1 MSLGLRIRQ
10 LRQSRGLTQQQ
21 LGSPDLSKSFISLVE
36 RDRTRPSV
44 ATLAFL
50 ARRLGTSVDALLGQ
64 EGHMPETAAASLLA
78 LSDDATRKRDVATA
92 AKLLDAAEFLGE
104 KFALEETKREAALQR
119 AQVAFEQQAFEDA
132 WARLAAS
139 KDDAESARDHWRQGR
154 ALVLMGRIKIR
165 ARDYRE
171 AADLLERALA
181 VLRTARASRDP
192 VRAHALIF
200 LGTSL
205 VWLNRLEDA
214 LRRYR
219 EAAAS
224 DVAKRDPAVRGRAE
238 WGIGWVQRKLGR
250 LDEARTSLLH
260 ARESFEAAE
269 ELEDLLRVLQ
279 NIGQLDHEEGRPREA
294 LRHFH
299 HALRVMERLQRPLDR
314 AAILTEIGRAHLTL
328 GELEDAEQF
337 AAQALE
343 ETQRTGDPV
352 EAAEAQVVLGRVR
365 LARGEVKPAVEGVRR
380 ALSTFRERGLAGRE
394 MQVAREF
401 GLALKERGAHPEASE
416 FLALVA
422 ESAVVAPAA
431 AASSR
436 VRN

>member
-238 WGIGWVQRKLGR
+238 WGIGWVQRKL
-250 LDEARTSLLH
+250 
-260 ARESFEAAE
+260 
-269 ELEDLLRVLQ
+269 
-279 NIGQLDHEEGRPREA
+279 
-294 LRHFH
+294 
-299 HALRVMERLQRPLDR
+299 
-314 AAILTEIGRAHLTL
+314 
-328 GELEDAEQF
+328 
-337 AAQALE
+337 
-343 ETQRTGDPV
+343 
-352 EAAEAQVVLGRVR
+352 
-365 LARGEVKPAVEGVRR
+365 
-380 ALSTFRERGLAGRE
+380 
-394 MQVAREF
+394 
-401 GLALKERGAHPEASE
+401 
-416 FLALVA
+416 
-422 ESAVVAPAA
+422 
-431 AASSR
+431 
-436 VRN
+436 

>member
-1 MSLGLRIRQ
+1 MRGMLVAVVLALLLALLG
-10 LRQSRGLTQQQ
+10 
-21 LGSPDLSKSFISLVE
+21 GSAVQVAGDTGPGQNG
-36 RDRTRPSV
+36 SV
-44 ATLAFL
+44 PT
-50 ARRLGTSVDALLGQ
+50 RRLGTSVDALLGQ

-250 LDEARTSLLH
+250 LDEARTSLRH
-260 ARESFEAAE
+260 GRETFGAAE
-269 ELEDLLRVLQ
+269 DVEDLLRVLQ

-337 AAQALE
+337 AAQALD

-422 ESAVVAPAA
+422 ESALVAPAA

>member
-1 MSLGLRIRQ
+1 
-10 LRQSRGLTQQQ
+10 
-21 LGSPDLSKSFISLVE
+21 
-36 RDRTRPSV
+36 
-44 ATLAFL
+44 
-50 ARRLGTSVDALLGQ
+50 
-64 EGHMPETAAASLLA
+64 
-78 LSDDATRKRDVATA
+78 
-92 AKLLDAAEFLGE
+92 
-104 KFALEETKREAALQR
+104 
-119 AQVAFEQQAFEDA
+119 
-132 WARLAAS
+132 
-139 KDDAESARDHWRQGR
+139 
-154 ALVLMGRIKIR
+154 
-165 ARDYRE
+165 
-171 AADLLERALA
+171 
-181 VLRTARASRDP
+181 
-192 VRAHALIF
+192 
-200 LGTSL
+200 
-205 VWLNRLEDA
+205 
-214 LRRYR
+214 
-219 EAAAS
+219 
-224 DVAKRDPAVRGRAE
+224 
-238 WGIGWVQRKLGR
+238 

-337 AAQALE
+337 AAQALD

-422 ESAVVAPAA
+422 ESAVVGPAA

-436 VRN
+436 VRS

>member
-92 AKLLDAAEFLGE
+92 AKLLDAAMFLGE
-104 KFALEETKREAALQR
+104 KFALEETKREASLQR

-165 ARDYRE
+165 DRDYRE

-337 AAQALE
+337 AAQALD

-352 EAAEAQVVLGRVR
+352 EAAEAKSCWAAYG
-365 LARGEVKPAVEGVRR
+365 
-380 ALSTFRERGLAGRE
+380 S
-394 MQVAREF
+394 
-401 GLALKERGAHPEASE
+401 
-416 FLALVA
+416 
-422 ESAVVAPAA
+422 PAA
-431 AASSR
+431 R
-436 VRN
+436 

>member
-1 MSLGLRIRQ
+1 MSLGRRIQQ

-104 KFALEETKREAALQR
+104 KFALEETKREAALQK

-224 DVAKRDPAVRGRAE
+224 DRKSTRLNSSHQIISYAVFCLKKKKNR
-238 WGIGWVQRKLGR
+238 
-250 LDEARTSLLH
+250 
-260 ARESFEAAE
+260 
-269 ELEDLLRVLQ
+269 
-279 NIGQLDHEEGRPREA
+279 N
-294 LRHFH
+294 
-299 HALRVMERLQRPLDR
+299 
-314 AAILTEIGRAHLTL
+314 
-328 GELEDAEQF
+328 
-337 AAQALE
+337 AQ
-343 ETQRTGDPV
+343 G
-352 EAAEAQVVLGRVR
+352 
-365 LARGEVKPAVEGVRR
+365 
-380 ALSTFRERGLAGRE
+380 S
-394 MQVAREF
+394 
-401 GLALKERGAHPEASE
+401 
-416 FLALVA
+416 
-422 ESAVVAPAA
+422 
-431 AASSR
+431 
-436 VRN
+436 